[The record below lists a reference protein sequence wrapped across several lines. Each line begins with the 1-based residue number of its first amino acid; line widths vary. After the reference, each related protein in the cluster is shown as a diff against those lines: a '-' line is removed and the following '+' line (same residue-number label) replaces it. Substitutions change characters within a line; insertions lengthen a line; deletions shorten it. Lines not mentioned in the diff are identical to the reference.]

1 MAAGQYCIVDMT
13 IDSNLALDGHTG
25 LTLEQAQE
33 WLDANQVA
41 LDEPITIEEH
51 TFTGK
56 YSIQPD
62 NWPEE

>member
-13 IDSNLALDGHTG
+13 INSNLAMEGHTG

-33 WLDANQVA
+33 WVDANQVT

-51 TFTGK
+51 TFTVK
-56 YSIQPD
+56 YSAQPD
-62 NWPEE
+62 NWPEA

>member
-13 IDSNLALDGHTG
+13 INSNLAMEGHTG

-33 WLDANQVA
+33 WIDANQVT

-51 TFTGK
+51 TFTVK
-56 YSIQPD
+56 YSAQPD
-62 NWPEE
+62 NWPEA